1 MQSAVSTSFY
11 RPEYGEFLYAPVG
24 GAPDEMPLS
33 VLSALA
39 RLNIDP
45 WMEAAALAA
54 LPNESATRR
63 LALLLG
69 QLPGERWSERDR
81 HQIAAR
87 LTKLLPQTRSSTAPD
102 VITRLERPAGLKIT
116 VGWQLALL
124 VVAALSVIVLIL
136 HNL

>member
-33 VLSALA
+33 VLSALS

-54 LPNESATRR
+54 LPNESATRK
-63 LALLLG
+63 LAQLLG
-69 QLPGERWSERDR
+69 QLPGERWSERDL
-81 HQIAAR
+81 HQIATR
-87 LTKLLPQTRSSTAPD
+87 LTKLLPQARPSSAGD
-102 VITRLERPAGLKIT
+102 VITRMERPAGLKIT
-116 VGWQLALL
+116 IGWQLVL
-124 VVAALSVIVLIL
+124 VAVAASLVIGLIL
-136 HNL
+136 QNL